1 MATPKGK
8 VSKAR
13 RNSRRANWKLS
24 LPGIVKCPK
33 CGKMKLR
40 FDDDVAAEFL
50 TELCGVVGHIFRIE
64 ILALL
69 DHRADHVCLAALCD
83 LLFDEIICRRA
94 TFRKRARLSL

>member
-33 CGKMKLR
+33 CGKMKLSHR
-40 FDDDVAAEFL
+40 VCKA
-50 TELCGVVGHIFRIE
+50 CGYYDGQ
-64 ILALL
+64 
-69 DHRADHVCLAALCD
+69 
-83 LLFDEIICRRA
+83 EIIKVEAA
-94 TFRKRARLSL
+94 TK